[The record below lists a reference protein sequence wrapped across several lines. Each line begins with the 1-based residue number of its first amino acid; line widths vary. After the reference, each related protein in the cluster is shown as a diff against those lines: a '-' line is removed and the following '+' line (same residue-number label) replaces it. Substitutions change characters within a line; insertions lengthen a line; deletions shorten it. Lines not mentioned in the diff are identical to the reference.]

1 MFIILSPASPPPLPA
16 PLGQIIALLCAHHL
30 SHHLHHML
38 SYPRFATLYSPLLVE
53 NIRMLLA
60 VPCLVAI
67 AGVCVCSVLRGT
79 LRSNTIQNFFHF
91 VFRMVFVRVSIPY
104 VQYTYIHSFLPT
116 CLFHNQCNLVK
127 GFRLPSPGCCIMKC
141 NAVP

>member
-1 MFIILSPASPPPLPA
+1 MVDKSSRSVFIILSPASPPPLPA

-79 LRSNTIQNFFHF
+79 LRSNTIQKFSISYSGWFLCVFLFLFYMYNIHIFFF
-91 VFRMVFVRVSIPY
+91 
-104 VQYTYIHSFLPT
+104 
-116 CLFHNQCNLVK
+116 
-127 GFRLPSPGCCIMKC
+127 
-141 NAVP
+141 ADVPLSQPMQFGKRF